1 MPPEGFKGMKNGN
14 DPIAIQPLSLR
25 LVNVVRRRNVWRK
38 FEFGREL

>member
-14 DPIAIQPLSLR
+14 DPIAVQTLSLR
-25 LVNVVRRRNVWRK
+25 LVNVARRQNVRGK